1 MPEPTIRLDALDL
14 TGCTDAERAAILG
27 AERLWIE
34 TMPADDG
41 TTHGVLARVVDVP
54 IDANPLDENDHRD
67 RAYGSGEIIV
77 RHGFRHWHHLGLK
90 CFCESEARPTLMDWD
105 ETCGPLRFAEP
116 DGPIDE
122 APQIGSE
129 HGEWSCRDLRC
140 GVLTYAAEWCPGC
153 GGSHRCPARDGG
165 DEQ

>member
-1 MPEPTIRLDALDL
+1 MPELIIIRTDL
-14 TGCTDAERAAILG
+14 AGLPLAIQQ
-27 AERLWIE
+27 ADRLWIE
-34 TMPADDG
+34 TLPADDG
-41 TTHGVLARVVDVP
+41 TTHGVYVRVVDVP
-54 IDANPLDENDHRD
+54 VDANPL
-67 RAYGSGEIIV
+67 
-77 RHGFRHWHHLGLK
+77 
-90 CFCESEARPTLMDWD
+90 
-105 ETCGPLRFAEP
+105 
-116 DGPIDE
+116 DE